1 MRWDR
6 HCWRYINYDMKK
18 NKQINSLGLSL
29 ESVAKYDSPHPRLSG
44 DQNFFDLF
52 MKLVL
57 IFMGSFGAL
66 CCLNDGFTVSF
77 SFIHVSLALIAFSL
91 YFLAVQ
97 LLNEKAGLALKIAGA
112 LVFIVLI
119 LIFRETVAESV
130 MALYTAIVKNY
141 NTYYGIEIPVFE
153 TVEATEETAILIMM
167 LPVCGWLSCATGKRH
182 YLRYLLILLPCPLL
196 AMVCGHMP
204 NVSSLLLVIACF
216 LGIFVSRKT
225 IACGTGYIRARS
237 DNDLKSGV
245 YGMSAFL
252 TVAVIL
258 LSAYLGYGLL
268 YQDVEEKVDPIRY
281 AVYNSSI
288 RDIYAQLRNRTS
300 VGGLSG
306 GSINGRTSLKYD
318 NTVHL
323 VVKADT
329 DVDHYTYLKG
339 YVGVNYEGDSWSGL
353 SEDVYDT
360 PAYKELLKYDED
372 DILSLSYNLIQY
384 SKMAYSTDIFSD
396 FSDVRWY
403 VTVPDE
409 TVGDGAYLCFPYAGL
424 ASSSDG
430 DINDFSW
437 MSRRY
442 EEGLENVYDSYS
454 FTGSSI
460 YSYAESDAEEVDW
473 YCSGVVYGGT
483 AGEYLV
489 ETVELEEIYREF
501 VYENYLDVPDSVS
514 RLYEEYSAYADD
526 FDTLSGAIKFVK
538 NEVADGATYT
548 LSPNPLPY
556 GEDFIEYFMYES
568 KEGYCV
574 YFASAAVMIFRSLGI
589 PARFVEGYLIP
600 PVEANAEV
608 SIEDSNA
615 HAWVE
620 VYVDGFGWL
629 PVEVTPGY
637 YGEAGGFT
645 PEMNRN
651 PDITGDESE
660 TGSAEN
666 ETEGETEEET
676 ERSEGSTEE
685 TEMEIT
691 KPEHPTVTG
700 EDTEG
705 SSESDD
711 STDEAESGEAGLDES
726 GTGEAGESGEALD
739 ETGSDGHGGQTDST
753 GESVSGFAGDGSDG
767 DSLNAGDE
775 SGAEVSSTGF
785 ALSEEAIRVI
795 EIVIAVILGLVIIT
809 LAFMIHRK
817 ARIRARRRRFNQ
829 RNVANSIINIYRELA
844 KLSRRYYIPVNESAG
859 VDELLD
865 AYPLTEDE
873 WEEFFAAV
881 KEAAFSDHEMREE
894 SKSLAL
900 SVYHKCVRTAYGR
913 LGFIKKAVF
922 TVWDGYR

>member
-1 MRWDR
+1 
-6 HCWRYINYDMKK
+6 MKK
-18 NKQINSLGLSL
+18 SKQANSLGLSF
-29 ESVAKYDSPHPRLSG
+29 EAVAKYESPHPKLSR
-44 DQNFFDLF
+44 DQNFFDFF
-52 MKLVL
+52 MKLLL
-57 IFMGSFGAL
+57 IFMGTFGAL

-77 SFIHVSLALIAFSL
+77 SFIHVSLTLIVFCL
-91 YFLAVQ
+91 YFLMIQ
-97 LLNEKAGLALKIAGA
+97 LLNDRAKQTLKLAGA
-112 LVFIVLI
+112 GVLIILI
-119 LIFRETVAESV
+119 LIFREMLTSSMV
-130 MALYTAIVKNY
+130 ALYTAIAKNY
-141 NTYYGIEIPVFE
+141 NTYYGIEMPVFE
-153 TVEATEETAILIMM
+153 TETETEEAALMLMM
-167 LPVCGWLSCATGKRH
+167 LPICGWISCATTKKH
-182 YLRYLLILLPCPLL
+182 FLRYLLALLPYPLL
-196 AMVCGHMP
+196 AMICGHMP
-204 NVSSLLLVIACF
+204 NISSLLLVIACF
-216 LGIFVSRKT
+216 LGIF
-225 IACGTGYIRARS
+225 IARRTMVCGTARIRGRL

-245 YGMSAFL
+245 YGMAAFL
-252 TVAVIL
+252 TLVVFF
-258 LSAYLGYGLL
+258 LSAYLGYGLF
-268 YQDVEEKVDPIRY
+268 YPEVEAKVAPIRY

-288 RDIYAQLRNRTS
+288 RDIYAQLRHRTS

-339 YVGVNYEGDSWSGL
+339 YVGVNYEGNSWSGL

-384 SKMAYSTDIFSD
+384 SKMAYSTDVFSD
-396 FSDVRWY
+396 FSAVRWY

-409 TVGDGAYLCFPYAGL
+409 SVGDGSYLCFPYVGL
-424 ASSSDG
+424 ASSTDG

-460 YSYAESDAEEVDW
+460 YSYAESDAQEVDY
-473 YCSGVVYGGT
+473 YCTGVIYGGA

-538 NEVADGATYT
+538 SEVAEDATYT

-568 KEGYCV
+568 KDGYCV

-600 PVEANAEV
+600 PVTANEEV

-645 PEMNRN
+645 PEMNRD

-660 TGSAEN
+660 TSSAEN
-666 ETEGETEEET
+666 ESEVETEEET
-676 ERSEGSTEE
+676 EETDDRQTEE
-685 TEMEIT
+685 TD
-691 KPEHPTVTG
+691 G
-700 EDTEG
+700 ETDGLESETESADDG
-705 SSESDD
+705 GAESLE
-711 STDEAESGEAGLDES
+711 SNEGTDEAESGEAGTDGT
-726 GTGEAGESGEALD
+726 GTGEAGETGEALG
-739 ETGSDGHGGQTDST
+739 ETGADGHGDQMDST
-753 GESVSGFAGDGSDG
+753 GESASGSAGDGSDG

-775 SGAEVSSTGF
+775 SGTDVFSTGF
-785 ALSEEAIRVI
+785 VISDEVIRVI
-795 EIVIAVILGLVIIT
+795 EIVIAVLFGIVIIV
-809 LAFMIHRK
+809 LAFLTHRK

-829 RNVANSIINIYRELA
+829 KNVANSIINIYRELS
-844 KLSRRYYIPVNESAG
+844 KMSRRYYIPVDESAG
-859 VDELLD
+859 MDELLEG
-865 AYPLTEDE
+865 YSLSEDE
-873 WEEFFAAV
+873 WEEFFAAAH
-881 KEAAFSDHEMREE
+881 EAAFSDHEMADE
-894 SKSLAL
+894 SRSLVL
-900 SVYHKCVRTAYGR
+900 NVYHKCVRTVYGK